1 MQEPTFGDK
10 LKDIRLSKGDSVRKI
25 ALYAGISASYYSQVE
40 NGKRRI
46 PKPETLRK
54 IAKGLRISESQIFE
68 LANLIPDGATATDP
82 SNQPQSHST
91 ASSDGRLTV
100 MGLTGAT
107 LPDNRPLAL
116 EKSATAYR
124 IRLTK
129 TRSKLQLPL
138 AAQVHTQLPQRAA
151 APEALTWLKV
161 TDTDLLLLGILKNDL
176 VVVDTTAA
184 ACQPTTEHAKLVAL
198 NLTASKTT
206 IRRVLLV
213 ANHRVMLTSSVPNGQ
228 STFLTLADYNAKVA
242 GAVINIYRDVH

>member
-1 MQEPTFGDK
+1 
-10 LKDIRLSKGDSVRKI
+10 
-25 ALYAGISASYYSQVE
+25 
-40 NGKRRI
+40 
-46 PKPETLRK
+46 
-54 IAKGLRISESQIFE
+54 
-68 LANLIPDGATATDP
+68 
-82 SNQPQSHST
+82 
-91 ASSDGRLTV
+91 

-138 AAQVHTQLPQRAA
+138 AAQVHMQLPQRAA

-184 ACQPTTEHAKLVAL
+184 ACQPTTEYAKLVAL

-213 ANHRVMLTSSVPNGQ
+213 ADHRVMLTSGVPNDQ
-228 STFLTLADYNAKVA
+228 SVFLTLADYNSKVA